1 MQTIIIGNF
10 GNHSLAVMQALI
22 EREQSELHFM
32 HVDTGWAS
40 ASWLEHVTNC
50 IDYARSQG
58 VVVHSL
64 KSQVGFVG
72 MVRDR
77 QQFPSPKFQWCAS
90 FLKALPILSQLD
102 DLDPSCEA
110 MIVSGKRR
118 ADSRRYIDLEEFET
132 DEEVYQ
138 GRTLW
143 YPLWQA
149 SNNELVNLIKR
160 AGFQPLRQ
168 QSQECGACI
177 HLKPEHL
184 GRLDPEVVK
193 RVEDL
198 ETDIGQF
205 MFLKPMVEIIE
216 AFDGSPI
223 VSADSGLNLYD
234 LGCGA
239 PWGCGE

>member
-32 HVDTGWAS
+32 HVDTGWAA
-40 ASWLEHVTNC
+40 ASWLEHVANC
-50 IDYARSQG
+50 VDYARSQG
-58 VVVHSL
+58 VIVHSL
-64 KSQVGFVG
+64 KSQVDFVE

-132 DEEVYQ
+132 DEELYQ

-149 SNNELVNLIKR
+149 SNNQLVDLIKR

-168 QSQECGACI
+168 QSQECGPCI
-177 HLKPEHL
+177 HSKLEHL
-184 GRLDPEVVK
+184 GRLDPDVVK

-205 MFLKPMVEIIE
+205 MFLKPIVEIIE
-216 AFDGSPI
+216 SFDGSPI
-223 VSADSGLNLYD
+223 VSPDSGLNLYD